1 MARTIQSPGVEI
13 KEVDL
18 SLRPELPAGTT
29 VLIPGFAHQGPTDEI
44 IQISS
49 ISEFEQIYG
58 APSNAAER
66 YLYHTTKATL
76 GSPAN
81 VNVVRLSYGAGNGSD
96 VTDQYSALIYPVVP
110 IITNAATLSGVT
122 DVSAVTPAAAS
133 YINSE
138 SIALSQL
145 DDDDYTSVIY
155 NTDRAALSGVTDLSS
170 ITATASA
177 YLTNSSIDIT
187 TLEASDHKSILDHT
201 LKTDLESITDL
212 TSVTTD
218 ALSYITD
225 ASVDL
230 SSLESEDWT
239 SILENN
245 TTGKI
250 EYKDADI
257 YFVGEPSSI
266 TVTSEKYRKLI
277 QNNLDWSGAV
287 DIEALS
293 ATATGGFEDSDNLN
307 GAGIVVLN
315 KKRVAINEKFEG
327 SYVGLIDNASINAGS
342 DFDSIQKVKSL
353 TDKHNGIKRSYKNV
367 PDIRFTFDVSAPNNG
382 AEGSVS
388 EVMENLSEFNLATDE
403 FSDVLSIGVFKIRGS
418 TLDPDTTKLDYVL
431 QESFTGSLNYYS
443 KQFPVE
449 GGNPVSFFI
458 EGESQA
464 SSTVKVYVNPFLSK
478 EGGDWIDAGQENAVP
493 KKKVRLLPSDTNTV
507 PTEGNVFLNDAEDST
522 LLPIAKAIKGAYI
535 ESPQNLYPT
544 GAFKQTIALGDS
556 VTVGDIPG
564 KLRRVF
570 DWADNYELYD
580 FDIITEAGLGT
591 VHSASRDNTL
601 AYFDDEKY
609 VNGVNALQK
618 TKEINSEA
626 IVEDYR
632 AVVNELN
639 DFCTTRR
646 KDCIFIADGLRH
658 SLVQG
663 EDSKILDDESKTFSK
678 DVYWPM
684 RHVFQSFN
692 TSYGVAYANWA
703 KTYDTTLNKNI
714 WVPFSGFGAAAMANT
729 DSNFQPWF
737 APAGFTRGIVS
748 GAVDLA
754 VYPKQKHRDA
764 LYKVSL
770 NPVANFPN
778 DGFVIFG
785 QKTLQTKPSAFD
797 RINVRRMF
805 LYAEK
810 AVRSVM
816 KYFVFEPNTLRTRT
830 QVLNV
835 LTPIFDRI
843 KNTDGLY
850 DYLLICDERNNTPAV
865 IDQNELV
872 VDIYIK
878 PVRTA
883 EFILV
888 NFYATR
894 TDQSFREIVT

>member
-44 IQISS
+44 IQVSS
-49 ISEFEQIYG
+49 ISEFEQLYG

-66 YLYHTTKATL
+66 YLYHTTKAAL

-81 VNVVRLSYGAGNGSD
+81 VNVVRLSYGTGNGAD
-96 VTDQYSALIYPVVP
+96 VTDQYSALIYPTFPVV
-110 IITNAATLSGVT
+110 TDKTKLSGLV
-122 DVSAVTPAAAS
+122 
-133 YINSE
+133 
-138 SIALSQL
+138 
-145 DDDDYTSVIY
+145 
-155 NTDRAALSGVTDLSS
+155 DLTTC
-170 ITATASA
+170 TATASA
-177 YLTNSSIDIT
+177 YIDGSGTLDSLSKADWSSIFSST
-187 TLEASDHKSILDHT
+187 TA
-201 LKTDLESITDL
+201 
-212 TSVTTD
+212 V
-218 ALSYITD
+218 
-225 ASVDL
+225 VD
-230 SSLESEDWT
+230 
-239 SILENN
+239 
-245 TTGKI
+245 
-250 EYKDADI
+250 YKDSDVFFI
-257 YFVGEPSSI
+257 GEPSSI
-266 TVTSEKYRKLI
+266 TVDSSKYRQLI
-277 QNNLDWSGAV
+277 ENNLDWSTGA
-287 DIEALS
+287 DISALS
-293 ATATGGFEDSDNLN
+293 GSSAGGYTDTNALN
-307 GAGIVVLN
+307 GAGIVILN
-315 KKRVAINEKFEG
+315 KKRVAVNEKFEG
-327 SYVGLIDNASINAGS
+327 SYIGLIDNASINAGTAY
-342 DFDSIQKVKSL
+342 DGIQNVKTV
-353 TDKHNGIKRSYKNV
+353 TDTYNGQNKSFKNV
-367 PDIRFTFDVSAPNNG
+367 PSTRFTFDVHADNNG

-388 EVMENLSEFNLATDE
+388 EVMENLAEFNLATEE
-403 FSDVLSIGVFKIRGS
+403 FSDVISVGVFKIRGS

-449 GGNPVSFFI
+449 GGNPVSFYL
-458 EGESQA
+458 EGESQ
-464 SSTVKVYVNPFLSK
+464 SSSNIKVFINPALSK
-478 EGGDWIDAGQENAVP
+478 EGGDWTDAGDVNAVP
-493 KKKVRLLPSDTNTV
+493 RKKVRLLPNDLTV
-507 PTEGNVFLNDAEDST
+507 DAESNVFLNDTEDST
-522 LLPIAKAIKGAYI
+522 LIQIAEAIKDDSYI
-535 ESPQNLYPT
+535 TTPQNLYPT

-556 VTVGDIPG
+556 VAVGNIPG

-580 FDIITEAGLGT
+580 FDIIAEAGLGT
-591 VHSASRDNTL
+591 VHAATKETGNT
-601 AYFDDEKY
+601 YFDDETY
-609 VNGVNALQK
+609 IASVSALQK
-618 TKEINSEA
+618 TKEISSQT
-626 IVEDYR
+626 IVENYKS
-632 AVVNELN
+632 VVSEL
-639 DFCTTRR
+639 DEFCSTRR

-658 SLVQG
+658 SLIQG
-663 EDSKILDDESKTFSK
+663 EDSKVLDDESKTFSK
-678 DVYWPM
+678 DVYWPI
-684 RHVFQSFN
+684 RHAFQSFN
-692 TSYGVAYANWA
+692 TSYGVAYANWVKA
-703 KTYDTTLNKNI
+703 YDTTLNKNV
-714 WVPFSGFGAAAMANT
+714 WVPFSGFASAAMANT
-729 DSNFQPWF
+729 DSNFQPWS

-785 QKTLQTKPSAFD
+785 QKTLQKKPSAFD

-835 LTPIFDRI
+835 LTPIFDNI

-888 NFYATR
+888 NFFATR